1 MSAFGR
7 GLARVVL
14 KIGGWR
20 VEGDRPAASSYVLI
34 AAPHTSNWDFIWFIA
49 MALVKDVPVR
59 WLGKHSLFRGPLGYL
74 MRALGG
80 LPIERSS
87 QQGYVAQIAEL
98 FCTPDP
104 VVLVFPAEGTRGR
117 VPHWKSG
124 FYHVARQAQVP
135 VVLGFLD
142 YARKCGGFGPEAMMT
157 GNLEGD
163 MDHLRAFYDG
173 IIGRHPEMQGPIR
186 LREEADPVRG
196 ASPPSTASA

>member
-1 MSAFGR
+1 MSALGR

-49 MALVKDVPVR
+49 MALFKDVPVR
-59 WLGKHSLFRGPLGYL
+59 WLGKHTLFRGPLGYL

-87 QQGYVAQIAEL
+87 QQGYVAQIAGL
-98 FCTPDP
+98 FCTPEP

-124 FYHVARQAQVP
+124 FYHVARQAEVP

-142 YARKCGGFGPEAMMT
+142 YARKCGGFGPEIMMT
-157 GNLEGD
+157 GNLDAD
-163 MDHLRAFYDG
+163 MDRLRAFYRG
-173 IIGRHPEMQGPIR
+173 IIGRHPEKQGPIR
-186 LREEADPVRG
+186 LREEG
-196 ASPPSTASA
+196 ASPPSAASA

>member
-1 MSAFGR
+1 LSAFGR

-20 VEGDRPAASSYVLI
+20 IEGDRPAASSYVLI

-49 MALVKDVPVR
+49 MALAKDVPVR
-59 WLGKHSLFRGPLGYL
+59 WLGKHTLFSGALGYL

-98 FCTPDP
+98 FRTPEP
-104 VVLVFPAEGTRGR
+104 VVLVFPAEGTRGS

-124 FYHVARQAQVP
+124 FYHVARQARVP

-142 YARKCGGFGPEAMMT
+142 YARKCGGFGPERMMS
-157 GNLEGD
+157 GNIEAD
-163 MDHLRAFYDG
+163 MDHLRAFYG
-173 IIGRHPEMQGPIR
+173 GVTGRHPEKQGPIR
-186 LREEADPVRG
+186 LREEEG
-196 ASPPSTASA
+196 ASPPSAASA